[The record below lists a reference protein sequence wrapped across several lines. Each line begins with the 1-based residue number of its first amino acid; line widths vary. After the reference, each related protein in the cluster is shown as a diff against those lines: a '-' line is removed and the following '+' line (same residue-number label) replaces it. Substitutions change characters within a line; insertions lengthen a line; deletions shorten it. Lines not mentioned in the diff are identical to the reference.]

1 MKPMRRLIV
10 LFFLLVMTHTLYG
23 QDDPVAGLLVLINTD
38 RQSAGI
44 RPLYLNIAL
53 TAAAQRHSDDLARR
67 DTLAHE
73 GSDGSQFW
81 QRIADAGYNM
91 TTGAQNVLSRYDSD
105 PVQTYAQW
113 RESTTN
119 FGNMMSAAF
128 DEVGFA
134 YATSASGRVYFTMV
148 LASRADFAP
157 PTATP
162 PPPTSTFT
170 PLPTITPTM
179 TPTSTA
185 TPKPTWTPTFT
196 AVPPT
201 PIPPT
206 NTPSASFITLR
217 TMQERLLRSRAATQ
231 MAVVQLATPTVT
243 FTPSV
248 TPVPPTATPAPF
260 YEVTLLYSPE
270 SFSIL
275 NTAGRALYID
285 GLFFESGSGS
295 LSVSRWDNGFLSAPL
310 TAFPA
315 QGCLQ
320 VWGLDAVN
328 VLDPPGGCRVRHGW
342 IAVNDVGTFWRNA
355 QVFTVYR
362 FDEQVMVCTVS
373 LGRCTFNL
381 SDRIAQSQQASTGV
395 SSSGSGQTITTG
407 PTDLRLIY
415 SGDSFT
421 IINTS
426 GGNLDMSGLGS
437 ASASGALSISR
448 WDTEFLS
455 RPLFDFP
462 PGDCLQAWP
471 MELEEWPVKPVACN
485 IRHAWAGVN
494 YAQIFWANTDFF
506 TVSRGG
512 AVLATCTVS
521 AGICDVNLP

>member
-1 MKPMRRLIV
+1 MRRLIAV
-10 LFFLLVMTHTLYG
+10 ILLLVITTPILYG
-23 QDDPVAGLLVLINTD
+23 QEDPIAALLILINAD

-44 RPLYLNIAL
+44 RPLYLNAAL

-91 TTGAQNVLSRYDSD
+91 TTGAQNVLFRYDSD
-105 PVQTYAQW
+105 PVQTYTQW

-119 FGNMMSAAF
+119 FGNMMNAAF
-128 DEVGFA
+128 DELGIA

-157 PTATP
+157 PTATAI
-162 PPPTSTFT
+162 PPTSTFT
-170 PLPTITPTM
+170 PLPTSTPTL
-179 TPTSTA
+179 TLTST
-185 TPKPTWTPTFT
+185 PSRQPTWTPTFT
-196 AVPPT
+196 APPPS

-206 NTPSASFITLR
+206 NTPSAFLITLQ
-217 TMQERLLRSRAATQ
+217 TMRERLLHSRAATQ
-231 MAVVQLATPTVT
+231 MAMALLATPTLT
-243 FTPSV
+243 LTPSV
-248 TPVPPTATPAPF
+248 TPIPPTATPTPF

-275 NTAGRALYID
+275 NTAGRPLYID
-285 GLFFESGSGS
+285 GLFFDSGNGS
-295 LSVSRWDNGFLSAPL
+295 LSVSRWDNGFLSASL

-320 VWGLDAVN
+320 VWGLDAIN
-328 VLDPPGGCRVRHGW
+328 VLNPPGDCRVRHGW
-342 IAVNDVGTFWRNA
+342 IAVNDAGTFWRNA

-362 FDEQVMVCTVS
+362 FNEQVTVCTVS
-373 LGRCTFNL
+373 LGRCAFNL
-381 SDRIAQSQQASTGV
+381 SDRIVQSQQG
-395 SSSGSGQTITTG
+395 SSGPSSPDSGQTITTG
-407 PTDLRLIY
+407 PADLRLIY
-415 SGDSFT
+415 SADSFT
-421 IINTS
+421 VINTS
-426 GGNLDMSGLGS
+426 GGNLDMSGLGF

-448 WDTEFLS
+448 WDNEFLS
-455 RPLFDFP
+455 RPLSDFP

-471 MELEEWPVKPVACN
+471 MELEEWPFKPAACN

-494 YAQIFWANTDFF
+494 YAQVFWANTEFF

-512 AVLATCTVS
+512 AVLATCGVN
-521 AGICDVNLP
+521 AGVCDVNLP